1 MEAVEALALVAGH
14 VEEEVLLRNE
24 YLAAENEILRSK
36 LSGRVPL
43 TDSERIRLAKL
54 GQRLGLKALK
64 DVAAIV
70 KPETIL
76 EWHRKLVAKKFDGSK
91 KRRKTGR
98 PKVSEEVERIVLR
111 MVEENPTWGYDR
123 IVGALSNLG
132 HVLSDETVGNI
143 LRRNGVPPAPRRKP
157 KIPWSSFIETHQDV
171 ITACDF
177 FTVEVFTATGLI
189 TFYVLFFLQV
199 GSREVHIAGVTPH
212 PDEHWM
218 KQVARNVTMDG
229 WGFLQGQRYLIL
241 DRDSK
246 FCAAFRH
253 LIQWAGMKLIR
264 LPPRSPNLNP
274 HAERFVRSVKE
285 ECLSRLVLF
294 GEAGLRRALR
304 EYVAYYHKERN
315 HQGKG
320 NVLLSPARSE
330 EPSSSTGP
338 IECQQRLG
346 GLLKFYRR
354 RAA

>member
-1 MEAVEALALVAGH
+1 MWRNPLGRKRFGGSKPMEAVEALALVAGH

-43 TDSERIRLAKL
+43 TDSDRIRLAKL
-54 GQRLGLKALK
+54 GKQLGLKALK
-64 DVAAIV
+64 DVAATV

-98 PKVSEEVERIVLR
+98 PRVSEGVERIVLR

-143 LRRNGVPPAPRRKP
+143 LRRNGVPPASRRKP
-157 KIPWSSFIETHQDV
+157 KIPWSTFIETHKEV

-212 PDEHWM
+212 PDERWM
-218 KQVARNVTMDG
+218 KQVGRNVTMDG
-229 WGFLQGQRYLIL
+229 WSFLQG
-241 DRDSK
+241 
-246 FCAAFRH
+246 AA
-253 LIQWAGMKLIR
+253 
-264 LPPRSPNLNP
+264 LP
-274 HAERFVRSVKE
+274 
-285 ECLSRLVLF
+285 
-294 GEAGLRRALR
+294 
-304 EYVAYYHKERN
+304 
-315 HQGKG
+315 
-320 NVLLSPARSE
+320 
-330 EPSSSTGP
+330 GP
-338 IECQQRLG
+338 
-346 GLLKFYRR
+346 
-354 RAA
+354 